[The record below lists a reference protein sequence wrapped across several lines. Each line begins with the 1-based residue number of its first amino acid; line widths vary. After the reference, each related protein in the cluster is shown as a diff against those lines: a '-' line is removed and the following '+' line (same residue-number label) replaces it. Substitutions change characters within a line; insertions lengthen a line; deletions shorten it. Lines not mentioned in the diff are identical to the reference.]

1 MLSFSPSLVV
11 VVVAIPPLF
20 DGGRHVGPRGRLPFV
35 VFDAQRPSIVVGM
48 VPVAAHGIAGEAQK
62 VEVVVDVRP
71 PDVESPLLGVARE
84 GFVRELWIFP
94 LVVGIGALLFV
105 CEMDRGRRLRL
116 CHVLQSG
123 SGSQS

>member
-1 MLSFSPSLVV
+1 
-11 VVVAIPPLF
+11 
-20 DGGRHVGPRGRLPFV
+20 
-35 VFDAQRPSIVVGM
+35 M

-71 PDVESPLLGVARE
+71 PDVESPLFGVARE